1 MIAAMIN
8 FISIVKK
15 ENNFEW
21 CIFFI

>member
-1 MIAAMIN
+1 VIDAMIN